1 MSDMAATTV
10 ADRTTGPVDPVA
22 LERSIAVVGHALDG
36 AFPSALRRP
45 RGAAEDLLTARL
57 ADHPPL
63 RAALFRL
70 VDVAP
75 ACPTP
80 DALSVHL
87 GALLREAEAASPSAR
102 FGRRLTAGRAG
113 RAVAGRAAG
122 VAVRQM
128 ARRFIVG
135 EHHDAAATA
144 LAALWG
150 RGIAA
155 TVDLL
160 GEATVTQAEADH
172 YAARCAAAL
181 ETLAAAA
188 RAWPVRPM
196 LEEDALGALPR
207 ANLSVKVTALTPC
220 IREADPERGLADA
233 APRLRHLLRR
243 ARDLGAHLH
252 VDVESLG
259 SRELIYDLVLRLLA
273 EEEFR
278 AGPSAGI
285 VLQAYLTDS
294 DEVLGGILERLAAI
308 DRAPP
313 LTIRLVKGAYWD
325 HEVVEARQHGW
336 PAPVFE
342 TKADTDRNFERLT
355 RVLLDARAAGDGVR
369 VAIASHNLRS
379 IAHAIAYNRL
389 AGGHD
394 RDLELQVLR
403 GLGDDLAQA
412 LAEHGHRVRSYAPV
426 GDMVAGMA
434 YLVRRL
440 LENTANDSFLATRAG
455 GAHLDHLLAAP

>member
-1 MSDMAATTV
+1 MAVAT
-10 ADRTTGPVDPVA
+10 VDAEA
-22 LERSIAVVGHALDG
+22 LERSINTVGHSLDA
-36 AFPSALRRP
+36 AFPPVLRRP
-45 RGAAEDLLTARL
+45 RGAAEDALTARL
-57 ADHPPL
+57 ADHPEL

-75 ACPTP
+75 ACRSA
-80 DALSVHL
+80 DELSIHL
-87 GALLREAEAASPSAR
+87 GALLREAEPVSPAARA
-102 FGRRLTAGRAG
+102 GRRLTGGRAG
-113 RAVAGRAAG
+113 RAVAGRTAG
-122 VAVRQM
+122 LAVRQM

-135 EHHDAAATA
+135 EHHHEAADA
-144 LAALWG
+144 LQALWK
-150 RGIAA
+150 RGIAS

-172 YAARCAAAL
+172 YAARCEDAL

-188 RAWPVRPM
+188 RAWPARDM
-196 LEEDALGALPR
+196 LERDTIAPLPR

-220 IREADPERGLADA
+220 VREADPELGLEDA
-233 APRLRHLLRR
+233 SRRLRHLLRR

-252 VDVESLG
+252 VDIESMA
-259 SRELIYDLVLRLLA
+259 SREMILELVLRLLA
-273 EEEFR
+273 EDEFR
-278 AGPSAGI
+278 QGPSVGV

-294 DEVLGGILERLAAI
+294 DEVLHALLDRLGEI
-308 DRAPP
+308 DRTPP
-313 LTIRLVKGAYWD
+313 LTVRLVKGAYWD

-336 PAPVFE
+336 PSPVFE
-342 TKADTDRNFERLT
+342 TKADTDRNYERLT
-355 RVLLDARAAGDGVR
+355 RTLLDARPRVR

-379 IAHAIAYNRL
+379 IAHAISYNRL
-389 AGGHD
+389 TGGDD

-412 LAEHGHRVRSYAPV
+412 LAAHGLRVRSYAPV

>member
-1 MSDMAATTV
+1 MAAATTD
-10 ADRTTGPVDPVA
+10 AAPITGSVDPIA
-22 LERSIAVVGHALDG
+22 LERSIREVGRSLDR
-36 AFPSALRRP
+36 AFPAALRRP
-45 RGAAEDLLTARL
+45 RGAAEDALTARL
-57 ADHPPL
+57 ADHPEL

-75 ACPTP
+75 ACRTP
-80 DALSVHL
+80 DDLSVHL
-87 GALLREAEAASPSAR
+87 GALLREAEPVSPSAR
-102 FGRRLTAGRAG
+102 LGRRLTAGRAG
-113 RAVAGRAAG
+113 RAVAGRTAA

-135 EHHDAAATA
+135 EHHHEAADA
-144 LAALWG
+144 LAGLWE
-150 RGIAA
+150 RGIAS

-172 YAARCAAAL
+172 YAARCEDAL

-188 RAWPVRPM
+188 RSWPARDM
-196 LEEDALGALPR
+196 LEQDGLGRLPR

-220 IREADPERGLADA
+220 VREADPELGLADA
-233 APRLRHLLRR
+233 AGRLRHLLRR

-252 VDVESLG
+252 VDVESMA
-259 SRELIYDLVLRLLA
+259 SRELIMELVLRLLA
-273 EEEFR
+273 EDEFR
-278 AGPSAGI
+278 TGPSAGI

-294 DEVLGGILERLAAI
+294 DEVLRMVLDRMAAI
-308 DRAPP
+308 DRDQP

-325 HEVVEARQHGW
+325 HEQVEARQHGW
-336 PAPVFE
+336 PCPVFE
-342 TKADTDRNFERLT
+342 TKADTDRNYERLT
-355 RVLLDARAAGDGVR
+355 RSLLDARVRGDGVR

-379 IAHAIAYNRL
+379 IAHAISYNRL
-389 AGGHD
+389 GGGHD

-403 GLGDDLAQA
+403 GLGDDLAEA
-412 LAEHGHRVRSYAPV
+412 LAEHGLRVRSYAPV